1 VRVLTMDTELEFTI
15 MSKTTGKLLFDQVV
29 QTTGLREIW
38 YFGLQYTDSMGTESW
53 LNLDKKVQDQK
64 VKKEATLQFKFR
76 VRFYPENVAD
86 EIIQGSTLRLLYLQV
101 KADILDETIYCPA
114 EKAVLLASFATQAK
128 YANYEKDVH
137 EAGYLANDKI
147 LPEPVMSGH
156 KLSREEWEN
165 KISLFHAKHRGMT
178 REDSM
183 LEYLKVGQD
192 LETFGISYYDIS
204 NKKGSELILG
214 VDCLGINVY
223 NQGDRLSPK
232 INFPWSEINRISFK
246 NNNFIVKLNDKKSP
260 KFVGICRKQK
270 MSKKIYELA
279 SGNHEMYMRRRRPD
293 TLEVQQMKA
302 QKRDDE
308 ASKAKEKAELSKEIA
323 ARAKAEQMREE
334 METKY
339 KEMEERM
346 KKRES
351 ELEEANENIKRLEEQ
366 LRELREAKEN
376 LESQQ
381 EELKELMQKLEEAK
395 NLEAEER
402 HRMEDEI
409 KVKQDEIEE
418 VRNIVEEKEKQA
430 RELQEEVEMS
440 KQKLE
445 ETTATFSSVVETQNG
460 DDSSVVETQNG
471 DDSSVIETQNGDDA
485 SSVSSDENENGSISS
500 SDKEHSIDIPEII
513 VDPVEERT
521 VGMDAE
527 MSADLAE
534 LGKELEEKKHEEN
547 ETDETKVYR
556 ENLRISGADK
566 YKTLREVRKGNTKR
580 RIDNFENM

>member
-1 VRVLTMDTELEFTI
+1 MDTELEFTI
-15 MSKTTGKLLFDQVV
+15 LNKTTGKLLFDQVV

-38 YFGLQYTDSMGTESW
+38 YFGLQYTDSLGTESW

-76 VRFYPENVAD
+76 VRFYPENVVD

-101 KADILDETIYCPA
+101 KADILNETIYCVA
-114 EKAVLLASFATQAK
+114 EKAVLLSSFAAQAK
-128 YANYEKDVH
+128 YGNYESNVH

-147 LPEPVMSGH
+147 LPEQVMTGH
-156 KLSREEWEN
+156 KLTREEWEN
-165 KISLFHAKHRGMT
+165 KISLFHAKHKGMT
-178 REDSM
+178 REDAM
-183 LEYLKVGQD
+183 MEYLKVAQD
-192 LETFGISYYDIS
+192 LETFGISYFDIT
-204 NKKGSELILG
+204 NKKGTELILG

-223 NQGDRLSPK
+223 NEGDRLSPK
-232 INFPWSEINRISFK
+232 ISFPWSEINRISFK

-260 KFVGICRKQK
+260 KFIGICRKPK

-308 ASKAKEKAELSKEIA
+308 AARAKEKAELSKQIA

-334 METKY
+334 MEAKY
-339 KEMEERM
+339 KEMEANM

-351 ELEEANENIKRLEEQ
+351 ELEEANENIRRLEEQ
-366 LRELREAKEN
+366 LRELREAKDN

-381 EELKELMQKLEEAK
+381 DELKEMMQKLEEAK

-402 HRMEDEI
+402 QRMEEEI
-409 KVKQDEIEE
+409 KLKQDEIEE
-418 VRNIVEEKEKQA
+418 VRNLVEEKEKLTKD
-430 RELQEEVEMS
+430 LQEEVEIS
-440 KQKLE
+440 KQQLQ
-445 ETTATFSSVVETQNG
+445 ETTASFATAMATQNG
-460 DDSSVVETQNG
+460 
-471 DDSSVIETQNGDDA
+471 DA
-485 SSVSSDENENGSISS
+485 SSVSFDEHDDGSLSSGEKENTT
-500 SDKEHSIDIPEII
+500 DIPEII
-513 VDPVEERT
+513 VDPVEERE

-527 MSADLAE
+527 MTADLEE
-534 LGKELEEKKHEEN
+534 LGKELDEKKNEDN

-556 ENLRISGADK
+556 ENLKSGADK

>member
-1 VRVLTMDTELEFTI
+1 MDTELEFTI
-15 MSKTTGKLLFDQVV
+15 LSKTTGKLLFDQVV

-38 YFGLQYTDSMGTESW
+38 YFGLQYIDSLGAESW

-76 VRFYPENVAD
+76 VRYYPENVVD

-101 KADILDETIYCPA
+101 KADVLNESTYCVA
-114 EKAVLLASFATQAK
+114 EKAVLLSSFAAQAK
-128 YANYEKDVH
+128 YGNFESSVH

-147 LPEPVMSGH
+147 LPEQVMTGH

-165 KISLFHAKHRGMT
+165 KISLFHAKHKGMT
-178 REDSM
+178 REDAM
-183 LEYLKVGQD
+183 MEYLKVAQD
-192 LETFGISYYDIS
+192 LETFGISYFDIT
-204 NKKGSELILG
+204 NKKGTELILG
-214 VDCLGINVY
+214 VDCLGVNVY
-223 NQGDRLSPK
+223 NEGDRLSPK
-232 INFPWSEINRISFK
+232 ISFPWSEINRISFK

-260 KFVGICRKQK
+260 KFIGICRKPK

-302 QKRDDE
+302 QKRDE
-308 ASKAKEKAELSKEIA
+308 ETARAKEKAELTKQIA

-334 METKY
+334 MEAKY
-339 KEMEERM
+339 KEMEANM

-351 ELEEANENIKRLEEQ
+351 ELEQANENILRLEEQ
-366 LRELREAKEN
+366 LRELKEAKYT
-376 LESQQ
+376 LEAQQ
-381 EELKELMQKLEEAK
+381 DELKDMMQKLEEAK

-402 HRMEDEI
+402 HRMEEEI
-409 KVKQDEIEE
+409 KLKQDEIEE
-418 VRNIVEEKEKQA
+418 VRNLVEEKEKLTKD
-430 RELQEEVEMS
+430 LQEEVEVS

-445 ETTATFSSVVETQNG
+445 ETTASFATAIATQNG
-460 DDSSVVETQNG
+460 
-471 DDSSVIETQNGDDA
+471 DA
-485 SSVSSDENENGSISS
+485 SSVSSDEQDNGSVSS
-500 SDKEHSIDIPEII
+500 EEKETVTDIPEII
-513 VDPVEERT
+513 VDPVEERE

-527 MSADLAE
+527 MSADLEE
-534 LGKELEEKKHEEN
+534 LGKELDEQKNEEN
-547 ETDETKVYR
+547 ETDETKVHR
-556 ENLRISGADK
+556 ENLKAGADK

>member
-1 VRVLTMDTELEFTI
+1 MDTELEFTI
-15 MSKTTGKLLFDQVV
+15 MAKTTGKLLFDQVV

-38 YFGLQYTDSMGTESW
+38 YFGLQYTDSMGTETW
-53 LNLDKKVQDQK
+53 LNLEKKVQDQK

-101 KADILDETIYCPA
+101 KADILNETIYCPA
-114 EKAVLLASFATQAK
+114 EKAVLLSSFATQAK
-128 YANYEKDVH
+128 YGNFETDVH
-137 EAGYLANDKI
+137 ETGYLANDKI
-147 LPEPVMSGH
+147 LPEAVISGH

-165 KISLFHAKHRGMT
+165 KISLFHAKHKGMT
-178 REDSM
+178 REDAM
-183 LEYLKVGQD
+183 LEYLKVAQD
-192 LETFGISYYDIS
+192 LETFGISYYDIT
-204 NKKGSELILG
+204 NKKGSELMLG

-223 NQGDRLSPK
+223 NEGDRLSPK

-260 KFVGICRKQK
+260 KFIGICRKQK
-270 MSKKIYELA
+270 LSKKIYELA

-302 QKRDDE
+302 QKKDE
-308 ASKAKEKAELSKEIA
+308 ESARAKEKAELSKEIA

-334 METKY
+334 MEAKY
-339 KEMEERM
+339 KEMEEKM

-351 ELEEANENIKRLEEQ
+351 ELEEANENISKLEEQ

-381 EELKELMQKLEEAK
+381 EELKEMMIKLEEAK

-402 HRMEDEI
+402 HKMEEEI
-409 KVKQDEIEE
+409 KVKQEEIEE
-418 VRNIVEEKEKQA
+418 VRNLVEEKEKQA
-430 RELQEEVEMS
+430 KELQEEVEVS

-445 ETTATFSSVVETQNG
+445 ETTATFTTE
-460 DDSSVVETQNG
+460 
-471 DDSSVIETQNGDDA
+471 IETQNGDA
-485 SSVSSDENENGSISS
+485 SSVSSDEHENESVSS
-500 SDKEHSIDIPEII
+500 DDKEHTTDIPEII
-513 VDPVEERT
+513 VDPVEDRE
-521 VGMDAE
+521 VGMDAN
-527 MSADLAE
+527 MTADLAE
-534 LGKELEEKKHEEN
+534 LGKELEEKKHEDN

>member
-1 VRVLTMDTELEFTI
+1 MDTELEFTI
-15 MSKTTGKLLFDQVV
+15 LNKTTGKLLFDQVV

-38 YFGLQYTDSMGTESW
+38 YFGLQYTDSLGTESW

-76 VRFYPENVAD
+76 VRFYPENVVD

-101 KADILDETIYCPA
+101 KADILNETIYCVA
-114 EKAVLLASFATQAK
+114 EKAVLLSSFAAQAK
-128 YANYEKDVH
+128 YGNYESNVH

-147 LPEPVMSGH
+147 LPEQVMTGH
-156 KLSREEWEN
+156 KLTREEWEN
-165 KISLFHAKHRGMT
+165 KISLFHAKHKGMT
-178 REDSM
+178 REDAM
-183 LEYLKVGQD
+183 MEYLKVAQD
-192 LETFGISYYDIS
+192 LETFGISYFDIT
-204 NKKGSELILG
+204 NKKGTELILG

-223 NQGDRLSPK
+223 NEGDRLSPK
-232 INFPWSEINRISFK
+232 ISFPWSEINRISFK

-260 KFVGICRKQK
+260 KFIGICRKPK

-308 ASKAKEKAELSKEIA
+308 AARAKEKAELSKQIA

-334 METKY
+334 MEAKY
-339 KEMEERM
+339 KEMEANM

-351 ELEEANENIKRLEEQ
+351 ELEEANENIRRLEEQ
-366 LRELREAKEN
+366 LRELREAKDN

-381 EELKELMQKLEEAK
+381 DELKEMMQKLEEAK

-402 HRMEDEI
+402 QRMEEEI
-409 KVKQDEIEE
+409 KLKQDEIEE
-418 VRNIVEEKEKQA
+418 VRNLVEEKEKLTKD
-430 RELQEEVEMS
+430 LQEEVEIS
-440 KQKLE
+440 KQQLQ
-445 ETTATFSSVVETQNG
+445 ETTASFATAMATQNG
-460 DDSSVVETQNG
+460 
-471 DDSSVIETQNGDDA
+471 DA
-485 SSVSSDENENGSISS
+485 SSVSSDEHDDGSLSSTEKENTT
-500 SDKEHSIDIPEII
+500 DIPEII
-513 VDPVEERT
+513 VDPVEERE

-527 MSADLAE
+527 MTADLEE
-534 LGKELEEKKHEEN
+534 LGKELDEKKNEDN

-556 ENLRISGADK
+556 ENLKSGADK

>member
-1 VRVLTMDTELEFTI
+1 MDTELEFTI
-15 MSKTTGKLLFDQVV
+15 LSKTSGKLLFDQVV

-38 YFGLQYTDSMGTESW
+38 YFGLQYTDSLGMESW

-76 VRFYPENVAD
+76 VRFYPENVVD

-101 KADILDETIYCPA
+101 KADILNETVYCVA

-128 YANYEKDVH
+128 YGNFEADIH

-147 LPEPVMSGH
+147 LPEQVMSGH

-165 KISLFHAKHRGMT
+165 KISLFHAKHKGMS
-178 REDSM
+178 REDAM
-183 LEYLKVGQD
+183 LEYLKVAQD
-192 LETFGISYYDIS
+192 LETFGISYYDIT

-223 NQGDRLSPK
+223 NEGDRLSPK
-232 INFPWSEINRISFK
+232 ISFPWSEINRISFK

-260 KFVGICRKQK
+260 KFIGICRKPK

-302 QKRDDE
+302 QKRDE
-308 ASKAKEKAELSKEIA
+308 ETTRAKEKAELSKEIA
-323 ARAKAEQMREE
+323 ARAKAEQMRQE

-366 LRELREAKEN
+366 LQELRDAKDN

-381 EELKELMQKLEEAK
+381 DELKEMMQKLEEAK

-402 HRMEDEI
+402 HRMEEEI
-409 KVKQDEIEE
+409 KLKQDEIEE
-418 VRNIVEEKEKQA
+418 VRNLVEEKEKQT
-430 RELQEEVEMS
+430 RDLQEEVEIS

-445 ETTATFSSVVETQNG
+445 ETTASFTT
-460 DDSSVVETQNG
+460 
-471 DDSSVIETQNGDDA
+471 VIETQNGDA
-485 SSVSSDENENGSISS
+485 SSVSSDEHDNGSVS
-500 SDKEHSIDIPEII
+500 SDDKENSIDIPEII
-513 VDPVEERT
+513 VDPVEERE

-527 MSADLAE
+527 MTADLEE
-534 LGKELEEKKHEEN
+534 LGKELEEKKNEEN
-547 ETDETKVYR
+547 ETDETKVHR

>member
-1 VRVLTMDTELEFTI
+1 MDTELEFTI
-15 MSKTTGKLLFDQVV
+15 LNKTTGKLLFDQVV

-38 YFGLQYTDSMGTESW
+38 YFGLQYTDSLGTESW

-76 VRFYPENVAD
+76 VRFYPENVVD

-101 KADILDETIYCPA
+101 KADILNETIYCVA
-114 EKAVLLASFATQAK
+114 EKAVLLSSFAAQAK
-128 YANYEKDVH
+128 YGNYESNVH

-147 LPEPVMSGH
+147 LPEQVMTGH
-156 KLSREEWEN
+156 KLTREEWEN
-165 KISLFHAKHRGMT
+165 KISLFHAKHKGMT
-178 REDSM
+178 REDAM
-183 LEYLKVGQD
+183 MEYLKVAQD
-192 LETFGISYYDIS
+192 LETFGISYFDIT
-204 NKKGSELILG
+204 NKKGTELILG

-223 NQGDRLSPK
+223 NEGDRLSPK
-232 INFPWSEINRISFK
+232 ISFPWSEINRISFK

-260 KFVGICRKQK
+260 KFIGICRKPK

-308 ASKAKEKAELSKEIA
+308 AARAKEKAELSKQIA

-334 METKY
+334 MEAKY
-339 KEMEERM
+339 KEMEANM

-351 ELEEANENIKRLEEQ
+351 ELEEANENIRRLEEQ
-366 LRELREAKEN
+366 LRELREAKDN

-381 EELKELMQKLEEAK
+381 DELKEMMQKLEEAK

-402 HRMEDEI
+402 QRMEEEI
-409 KVKQDEIEE
+409 KLKQDEIEE
-418 VRNIVEEKEKQA
+418 VRNLVEEKEKLTKD
-430 RELQEEVEMS
+430 LQEEVEIS
-440 KQKLE
+440 KQQLQ
-445 ETTATFSSVVETQNG
+445 ETTASFATAMATQNG
-460 DDSSVVETQNG
+460 
-471 DDSSVIETQNGDDA
+471 DA
-485 SSVSSDENENGSISS
+485 SSVSSDEHDDGSLSSGEKENTT
-500 SDKEHSIDIPEII
+500 DIPEII
-513 VDPVEERT
+513 VDPVEERE

-527 MSADLAE
+527 MTADLEE
-534 LGKELEEKKHEEN
+534 LGKELDEKKNEDN

-556 ENLRISGADK
+556 ENLKSGADK

>member
-1 VRVLTMDTELEFTI
+1 
-15 MSKTTGKLLFDQVV
+15 
-29 QTTGLREIW
+29 
-38 YFGLQYTDSMGTESW
+38 MGE
-53 LNLDKKVQDQK
+53 Q
-64 VKKEATLQFKFR
+64 
-76 VRFYPENVAD
+76 
-86 EIIQGSTLRLLYLQV
+86 
-101 KADILDETIYCPA
+101 
-114 EKAVLLASFATQAK
+114 
-128 YANYEKDVH
+128 
-137 EAGYLANDKI
+137 
-147 LPEPVMSGH
+147 VMSGH

-165 KISLFHAKHRGMT
+165 KISLFHAKHKGMT
-178 REDSM
+178 REDAM
-183 LEYLKVGQD
+183 MEYLKVAQD
-192 LETFGISYYDIS
+192 LETFGISYYDIA

-223 NQGDRLSPK
+223 NEGDRLSPK
-232 INFPWSEINRISFK
+232 ISFPWSEINRISHK

-260 KFVGICRKQK
+260 KFVGMCRKPK

-308 ASKAKEKAELSKEIA
+308 TARAKDKAELSKEVA

-339 KEMEERM
+339 KEMEANM

-366 LRELREAKEN
+366 LRELREAKDN

-381 EELKELMQKLEEAK
+381 EELKEMMQKLEEAK
-395 NLEAEER
+395 NLEAEEKQ
-402 HRMEDEI
+402 RMEEEI
-409 KVKQDEIEE
+409 KLKADEIEE
-418 VRNIVEEKEKQA
+418 VRNLVEEKEKLT
-430 RELQEEVEMS
+430 RDLQEEVEMS

-445 ETTATFSSVVETQNG
+445 ETTASFTA
-460 DDSSVVETQNG
+460 
-471 DDSSVIETQNGDDA
+471 VIETQNGDA
-485 SSVSSDENENGSISS
+485 SSVSSEEKENSI
-500 SDKEHSIDIPEII
+500 EIPEII
-513 VDPVEERT
+513 VDPVEDRE

-527 MSADLAE
+527 MTADLEE
-534 LGKELEEKKHEEN
+534 LGKELEDKKNEEN
-547 ETDETKVYR
+547 ETDETKVFR
-556 ENLRISGADK
+556 ENLKISGADK

>member
-1 VRVLTMDTELEFTI
+1 M
-15 MSKTTGKLLFDQVV
+15 GKLLFDQVV

-38 YFGLQYTDSMGTESW
+38 YFGLQYTDSLGTESW

-76 VRFYPENVAD
+76 VRFYPENVVD
-86 EIIQGSTLRLLYLQV
+86 EIIQGSTLRLLYRQV
-101 KADILDETIYCPA
+101 KADILNETIYSPA

-128 YANYEKDVH
+128 YGNFEANVH
-137 EAGYLANDKI
+137 EAGYLSNDKI
-147 LPEPVMSGH
+147 LPEATMTGH

-165 KISLFHAKHRGMT
+165 KISLFHAKHKGMT
-178 REDSM
+178 REDAM
-183 LEYLKVGQD
+183 MEYLKVAQD
-192 LETFGISYYDIS
+192 LETFGISYFDIT
-204 NKKGSELILG
+204 NKKGTELILG

-223 NQGDRLSPK
+223 NEGDRLSPK
-232 INFPWSEINRISFK
+232 ISFPWSEINRISFK

-260 KFVGICRKQK
+260 KFIGICRKPK

-308 ASKAKEKAELSKEIA
+308 AARAKEKAELSKQIA

-334 METKY
+334 MEAKY
-339 KEMEERM
+339 KEMEANM

-351 ELEEANENIKRLEEQ
+351 ELEEANENIRRLEEQ
-366 LRELREAKEN
+366 LRELREAKDN

-381 EELKELMQKLEEAK
+381 DELKEMMQKLEEAK

-402 HRMEDEI
+402 QRMEEEI
-409 KVKQDEIEE
+409 KLKQDEIEE
-418 VRNIVEEKEKQA
+418 VRNLVEEKEKLTKD
-430 RELQEEVEMS
+430 LQEEVEIS
-440 KQKLE
+440 KQQLQ
-445 ETTATFSSVVETQNG
+445 ETTASFATAMATQNG
-460 DDSSVVETQNG
+460 
-471 DDSSVIETQNGDDA
+471 DA
-485 SSVSSDENENGSISS
+485 SSVSSDEHDDGSLSSGEKENTT
-500 SDKEHSIDIPEII
+500 DIPEII
-513 VDPVEERT
+513 VDPVEERE

-527 MSADLAE
+527 MTADLEE
-534 LGKELEEKKHEEN
+534 LGKELDEKKNEDN

-556 ENLRISGADK
+556 ENLKSGADK

>member
-1 VRVLTMDTELEFTI
+1 MAPKGGINVRVLTMDTELEFTI
-15 MSKTTGKLLFDQVV
+15 LSKTTGKLLFDQVV

-38 YFGLQYTDSMGTESW
+38 YFGLQYTDSLGTESW

-76 VRFYPENVAD
+76 VRYYTENVVD

-101 KADILDETIYCPA
+101 KADILNETIYCVA
-114 EKAVLLASFATQAK
+114 EKAVLLSSFAAQAK
-128 YANYEKDVH
+128 YGNFESNVH
-137 EAGYLANDKI
+137 EVGYLANDKI
-147 LPEPVMSGH
+147 LPEQVMTGH
-156 KLSREEWEN
+156 KLTREEWEN
-165 KISLFHAKHRGMT
+165 KISLFHAKHKGMT
-178 REDSM
+178 REDAM
-183 LEYLKVGQD
+183 MEYLKVAQD
-192 LETFGISYYDIS
+192 LETFGISYFDIT
-204 NKKGSELILG
+204 NKKGTELILG

-223 NQGDRLSPK
+223 NEGDRLSPK
-232 INFPWSEINRISFK
+232 ISFPWSEINRISFK

-260 KFVGICRKQK
+260 KFIGICRKPK

-308 ASKAKEKAELSKEIA
+308 AARAKEKAELSKQIA

-334 METKY
+334 MEAKY
-339 KEMEERM
+339 KEMEANM
-346 KKRES
+346 KRREA

-366 LRELREAKEN
+366 LRELREAKDN

-381 EELKELMQKLEEAK
+381 DELKEMMQKLEEAK

-402 HRMEDEI
+402 QRMEEEI
-409 KVKQDEIEE
+409 KLKQDEIEE
-418 VRNIVEEKEKQA
+418 VRNLVDEKEKLTKD
-430 RELQEEVEMS
+430 LQEEVEIS

-445 ETTATFSSVVETQNG
+445 ETTASFATAMATQNG
-460 DDSSVVETQNG
+460 
-471 DDSSVIETQNGDDA
+471 DA
-485 SSVSSDENENGSISS
+485 SSVSSDEHDSGSVSSGEKENAT
-500 SDKEHSIDIPEII
+500 DIPEII
-513 VDPVEERT
+513 VDPVEERE
-521 VGMDAE
+521 VGMDAD

-534 LGKELEEKKHEEN
+534 LGKELDEKKNEEN

-556 ENLRISGADK
+556 ENLKSGADK